1 MSLHLASFESPNI
14 QRISGIQLVPPWLN
28 HWSVVLGRHHLLEW
42 LPCFQLHEPLHWLLG
57 QPSSRAR
64 ISRWSKGLGVVIA
77 EQWFPL
83 PLENR
88 VFVKQTTQCLI
99 TSIRNICCF
108 NLRVSSLI
116 SRYDLYKKSA
126 ECSYMLLQSAVGKH
140 PHSLVPK
147 QMSGSKWANKRAT
160 CHTSRCPLPPV
171 IPAPLLLCAWLS
183 QDYSPQIIIP
193 RFGLKLNNKN
203 LWTQQKQTRL
213 LAT

>member
-1 MSLHLASFESPNI
+1 MENKIHVWNHQAVWVHMKKQNPQSPRKRHKKTSVSAESCLGQKTQRPPPKQCPCLFIWRLLASFESPNI

-88 VFVKQTTQCLI
+88 VFV
-99 TSIRNICCF
+99 
-108 NLRVSSLI
+108 
-116 SRYDLYKKSA
+116 
-126 ECSYMLLQSAVGKH
+126 
-140 PHSLVPK
+140 
-147 QMSGSKWANKRAT
+147 
-160 CHTSRCPLPPV
+160 
-171 IPAPLLLCAWLS
+171 
-183 QDYSPQIIIP
+183 
-193 RFGLKLNNKN
+193 
-203 LWTQQKQTRL
+203 
-213 LAT
+213 

>member
-1 MSLHLASFESPNI
+1 LASFESSNI

-88 VFVKQTTQCLI
+88 VFV
-99 TSIRNICCF
+99 
-108 NLRVSSLI
+108 
-116 SRYDLYKKSA
+116 
-126 ECSYMLLQSAVGKH
+126 
-140 PHSLVPK
+140 
-147 QMSGSKWANKRAT
+147 
-160 CHTSRCPLPPV
+160 
-171 IPAPLLLCAWLS
+171 
-183 QDYSPQIIIP
+183 
-193 RFGLKLNNKN
+193 
-203 LWTQQKQTRL
+203 
-213 LAT
+213 